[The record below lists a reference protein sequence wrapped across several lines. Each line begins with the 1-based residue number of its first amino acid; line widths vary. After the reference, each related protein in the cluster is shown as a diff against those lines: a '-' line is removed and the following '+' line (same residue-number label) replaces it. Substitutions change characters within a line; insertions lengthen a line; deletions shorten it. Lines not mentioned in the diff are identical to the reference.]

1 MDDDERFLQFAH
13 RILRRAVTRSEP
25 AFEVT
30 GWAIFGDA
38 VANILGES
46 SAGVRAGDSGL
57 HTTVRRMHCMRS

>member
-1 MDDDERFLQFAH
+1 MTCHSDPVPFWCPLD
-13 RILRRAVTRSEP
+13 P
-25 AFEVT
+25 AFVVT